1 MNNQSN
7 DRQWLR
13 YIETLRQ
20 QSQPVK
26 IDVLLQKRM
35 QAFIAARQEKMLRTD
50 DQYVESTIC

>member
-1 MNNQSN
+1 MENNCMNEANYPN

-13 YIETLRQ
+13 YIETLRR

-35 QAFIAARQEKMLRTD
+35 KTFIEKRNNALNELKR
-50 DQYVESTIC
+50 

>member
-1 MNNQSN
+1 MNNQTD

-26 IDVLLQKRM
+26 IDILLQKRM
-35 QAFIAARQEKMLRTD
+35 QAFIEARKAKICQ
-50 DQYVESTIC
+50 VEE